1 MAISEHLLEQTRLRP
16 GSFVFADGARIAA
29 REYGYLGATSF
40 VLAPATE
47 LFETCFKSDDLGP
60 KFPISAVAVRLAA
73 VPHLYCIAFHTGIY
87 LAYAD
92 IKLGID
98 EATRAEIAVGIGK
111 AVDDMRMPNGQSL
124 ANPVKRS
131 LISACV
137 SFSKAISDDLR
148 ELEAATAQAPKAL
161 GAHATKLLLGLIERS
176 FDEGKPGNP
185 GTPVLLKGIGNE
197 HALRLQLLDQR
208 PGRVLS
214 ALQNDLQLRFE
225 PALSANA

>member
-1 MAISEHLLEQTRLRP
+1 MAIPENPGQTRARP

-29 REYGYLGATSF
+29 REYGYYSATNF

-47 LFETCFKSDDLGP
+47 LFETCFVSDELGP
-60 KFPISAVAVRLAA
+60 KFPISAMAVRQAA
-73 VPHLYCIAFHTGIY
+73 VPHLYCIAFHTGMY

-92 IKLGID
+92 TTLGID

-111 AVDDMRMPNGQSL
+111 AVGDMRMPDGQPLTKS
-124 ANPVKRS
+124 ARQS

-137 SFSKAISDDLR
+137 SFSKAIVDDLR
-148 ELEAATAQAPKAL
+148 EWQAATAQAPKPL

-176 FDEGKPGNP
+176 FDEGTPAKPR
-185 GTPVLLKGIGNE
+185 TPVLLQGIGNA

-208 PGRVLS
+208 PGRVLG
-214 ALQNDLQLRFE
+214 ALENELQLRFE
-225 PALSANA
+225 AAPA